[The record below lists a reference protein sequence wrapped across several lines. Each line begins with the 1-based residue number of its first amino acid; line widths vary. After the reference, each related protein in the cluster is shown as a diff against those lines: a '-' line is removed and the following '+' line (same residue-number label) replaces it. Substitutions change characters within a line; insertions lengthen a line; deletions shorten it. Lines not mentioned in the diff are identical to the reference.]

1 MYRKYVAPLSE
12 GRVIRLFKLYA
23 KNAFQTYR
31 VFDDFEYCLGQLYKP
46 GIIQTKKR
54 FEKGHFVMLIS
65 LTEAGMTL
73 LNESQL
79 SMKPA
84 L

>member
-31 VFDDFEYCLGQLYKP
+31 VFDDFEYCLGQLYKV
-46 GIIQTKKR
+46 GIIQTKK
-54 FEKGHFVMLIS
+54 
-65 LTEAGMTL
+65 
-73 LNESQL
+73 
-79 SMKPA
+79 
-84 L
+84 

>member
-12 GRVIRLFKLYA
+12 GRVLKLIKLYA
-23 KNAFQTYR
+23 KNTFQLNG
-31 VFDDFEYCLGQLYKP
+31 VFDDFEYCLGQLYKA
-46 GIIQTKKR
+46 GIVQIKKR

-65 LTEAGMTL
+65 LTEAGMAL
-73 LNESQL
+73 LNQSQM
-79 SMKPA
+79 SMEPA